1 MRNEVNQQ
9 LLDQRLEITGQNSVL
24 KTGQTEKP
32 VSNQQDRLQ
41 GNKPVE
47 ASVDLP

>member
-1 MRNEVNQQ
+1 MNQQ

-32 VSNQQDRLQ
+32 ASNQQDSLQ